1 MICLYFNL
9 IFQHF
14 RFEAEKQYGAFYTGG
29 TVLWT
34 MDGTQFLCRDESKI
48 NVISM
53 KSLEVDRVIGVDEAS
68 AEDIIY
74 TFLLL
79 SNDEEVITAHRS
91 GLLKLWNFA
100 TGELKKSWKSL
111 HVGPISCLEYSSN
124 SDLLASGGADSLVR
138 IWDFN
143 KQVCKGSLKGIQGVV
158 SAIKFHPSEEVL
170 IGAGD
175 DATIFAW
182 NYETREV
189 VKKFSGH
196 ISKVTAIS
204 FTFDGKF
211 FVSSG
216 RDKVL
221 ILWDYTNE
229 KQLRTV
235 PVYEGIECVIVLPY
249 QLQLPNDVEL
259 KDESKVYVACAG
271 EEGIVKVWQMN
282 DSKMI
287 FKQES
292 SLISKASEEGG
303 LAITQMLYN
312 DQLQQIALVSFDHNI
327 IVHDLSTF
335 TCCKQLI
342 GFTDET
348 LDLTLMGKK
357 DQFLV
362 MATNSNDIK
371 VYDTQ
376 TMNSI
381 ILKGHTEIV
390 LALASFKNFLLSSGK
405 DNSIRLWEAD
415 FDNFTFKCIAIG
427 AKHTKAVGSIDF
439 SKVSGTF
446 FASVSQDQ
454 CLKLWK
460 LPKKFEP
467 STELHH
473 LNCIN
478 TQLAHE
484 KDINCV
490 TIAPNDRYIATSSQ
504 DKTAK
509 LWDSTDLKL
518 IGVFRGHRRGVW
530 SVRFSPVDQIIVTS
544 AADSTIRLWNITD
557 MSCLKSF
564 EGHDSSVLRV
574 EFITNG
580 MQLLSAGADG
590 LLKLWTIKTSECV
603 QTLDKHDSRIWT
615 MAVTG
620 DGMSFFSG
628 GSDSKLIRWRDVTQE
643 KKQEK
648 IEKRQEEVLQ
658 EQELNN
664 LLSQKKMLKAL
675 RLALNLNRPYMT
687 LKIINSVIKSQETGL
702 DETVHKLKD
711 DHKKSLLQHAVNWN
725 TNSKNCRPAQL
736 VFDVMMQE
744 ILTGKYQVEGLGKV
758 IEESLPYSDRHFKR
772 MTEYLKDLKFVEYTM
787 KCMQPYGDVAVNQ

>member
-1 MICLYFNL
+1 
-9 IFQHF
+9 
-14 RFEAEKQYGAFYTGG
+14 
-29 TVLWT
+29 
-34 MDGTQFLCRDESKI
+34 
-48 NVISM
+48 M
-53 KSLEVDRVIGVDEAS
+53 KSLEVDRVIGVDDS
-68 AEDIIY
+68 LDQDIIY
-74 TFLLL
+74 TFLLI
-79 SNDEEVITAHRS
+79 SNDELVITTHRS
-91 GLLKLWNFA
+91 GLLKLWNFT
-100 TGELKKSWKSL
+100 TGELKKAWKSL
-111 HVGPISCLEYSSN
+111 HVGPISCLEYSKGT
-124 SDLLASGGADSLVR
+124 DILASGGTDSLIR

-143 KQVCKGSLKGIQGVV
+143 NQVSKGSLKGAQGVV
-158 SAIKFHPSEEVL
+158 SVIKFHPVEDV
-170 IGAGD
+170 IVGAGD
-175 DATIFAW
+175 DATIYAW
-182 NYETREV
+182 SNESRAV
-189 VKKFSGH
+189 VKTFPGH

-204 FTFDGKF
+204 FTADGKS
-211 FVSSG
+211 FVSSS

-221 ILWDYTNE
+221 ILWDFENA
-229 KQLRTV
+229 KQIRTV
-235 PVYEGIECVIVLPY
+235 PVYEGIECAMVLPFKTK
-249 QLQLPNDVEL
+249 LPNGIEL

-271 EEGIVKVWQMN
+271 EEGTVKVWQMN
-282 DSKMI
+282 DSKLLY
-287 FKQES
+287 KQTS

-303 LAITQMLYN
+303 LAITQMLFN
-312 DQLQQIALVSFDHNI
+312 EQLKQVALVSFDHNI

-335 TCCKQLI
+335 DCSKQLI
-342 GFTDET
+342 GFTDEI
-348 LDLTLMGKK
+348 LDLALMGKK
-357 DQFLV
+357 DQFLA

-371 VYDTQ
+371 IYDTL

-381 ILKGHTEIV
+381 ILKGHSEIV
-390 LALASFKNFLLSSGK
+390 LALASYKNFLLSSAK
-405 DNSIRLWEAD
+405 DNTVRLWEAD
-415 FDNFTFKCIAIG
+415 FEKFSFKCVGVG
-427 AKHTKAVGSIDF
+427 AKHTKAVGSVDM

-460 LPKKFEP
+460 LPKKFEVQ
-467 STELHH
+467 TEPEQ

-490 TIAPNDRYIATSSQ
+490 TISPNDRFIATSSQ

-509 LWDSTDLKL
+509 LWDSVDLKL

-530 SVRFSPVDQIIVTS
+530 SIRFSPVDQIVVTN

-574 EFITNG
+574 EFISNG

-590 LLKLWTIKTSECV
+590 LLKLWTIKTSECN
-603 QTLDKHDSRIWT
+603 QTLDKHESRIWS

-620 DGMSFFSG
+620 DGTTFYSG
-628 GSDSKLIRWRDVTQE
+628 GSDSKLIKWRDVTQE
-643 KKQEK
+643 KKDKEIQQ
-648 IEKRQEEVLQ
+648 RQDEVLE

-687 LKIINSVIKSQETGL
+687 LKIIQSVVRSQETGL
-702 DETVHKLKD
+702 DETILKLTDEHKQ
-711 DHKKSLLQHAVNWN
+711 SLLQHAVNWN
-725 TNSKNCRPAQL
+725 TNSKNCKPAQI
-736 VFDVMMQE
+736 VFSILMQE
-744 ILTGKYQVEGLGKV
+744 ILCGKYRVEGLGKI

-787 KCMQPYGDVAVNQ
+787 KCMQPYGDVAVNQQ

>member
-1 MICLYFNL
+1 
-9 IFQHF
+9 
-14 RFEAEKQYGAFYTGG
+14 
-29 TVLWT
+29 
-34 MDGTQFLCRDESKI
+34 
-48 NVISM
+48 M
-53 KSLEVDRVIGVDEAS
+53 KSLEVDRVIGVDELS

-74 TFLLL
+74 TFLLTP
-79 SNDEEVITAHRS
+79 NNEEVVTAHRS
-91 GLLKLWNFA
+91 GLLKLWNF
-100 TGELKKSWKSL
+100 TSGELKKTWKNL
-111 HVGPISCLEYSSN
+111 HVGPISCLEYSSK
-124 SDLLASGGADSLVR
+124 SDLLASGGTDSLIRV
-138 IWDFN
+138 WDFN
-143 KQVCKGSLKGIQGVV
+143 NQVCKGSLKGAQGVV
-158 SAIKFHPSEEVL
+158 SVIKFHPVEDVL

-175 DATIFAW
+175 DATIYAW
-182 NYETREV
+182 SHESREI
-189 VKKFSGH
+189 VKKFPGH
-196 ISKVTAIS
+196 ISKVTSIS
-204 FTFDGKF
+204 FTADGKF

-221 ILWDYTNE
+221 ILWDFENA
-229 KQLRTV
+229 KQVRTV
-235 PVYEGIECVIVLPY
+235 PVYEGIECVMVLPY
-249 QLQLPNDVEL
+249 QLKLPNGVEL
-259 KDESKVYVACAG
+259 KDEAKVYVACAG

-282 DSKMI
+282 DSKLL
-287 FKQES
+287 FKQKS

-303 LAITQMLYN
+303 LAITQMLFN
-312 DQLQQIALVSFDHNI
+312 EQLQQVALVSFDHNI

-335 TCCKQLI
+335 ACSKQLI
-342 GFTDET
+342 GFTDEI
-348 LDLTLMGKK
+348 LDLVLLGKK
-357 DQFLV
+357 DQYLA

-371 VYDTQ
+371 IYDTL

-390 LALASFKNFLLSSGK
+390 LALASYKNFLLSSGK
-405 DNSIRLWEAD
+405 DNAIRLWEAD
-415 FDNFTFKCIAIG
+415 FEKFSFRCVGVG
-427 AKHTKAVGSIDF
+427 AKHTQAVGSVDM

-460 LPKKFEP
+460 LPKKFEVQAEP
-467 STELHH
+467 EQ

-490 TIAPNDRYIATSSQ
+490 TISPNDRFIATSSQ

-530 SVRFSPVDQIIVTS
+530 SVRFSPVDQIVVTN

-557 MSCLKSF
+557 MTCLKSF
-564 EGHDSSVLRV
+564 EGHESSVLRV
-574 EFITNG
+574 EFISNG

-590 LLKLWTIKTSECV
+590 LLKMWTIKSSECV
-603 QTLDKHDSRIWT
+603 QTLDKHDSRIWS
-615 MAVTG
+615 MAVTS
-620 DGMSFFSG
+620 DGTAFYSG
-628 GSDSKLIRWRDVTQE
+628 GSDSKLIKWRDVTQE
-643 KKQEK
+643 RKDEEIQ
-648 IEKRQEEVLQ
+648 KRQDEVLQ

-664 LLSQKKMLKAL
+664 LISQKKMLKAL

-687 LKIINSVIKSQETGL
+687 LKIIKSVIRSQETGL
-702 DETVHKLKD
+702 DETILKLKD
-711 DHKKSLLQHAVNWN
+711 EHKQSLLQHAVNWN

-744 ILTGKYQVEGLGKV
+744 ILSGKHRVEGLGKI

-787 KCMQPYGDVAVNQ
+787 KCMQPYGDVAVIQQ